1 VVEVLLEVRHYL
13 SDIHQV
19 HLHFTHINI
28 RQIVGHVVHTLL
40 CTIVKVL
47 NFLEALKLTWVATDK
62 FKVLHFF
69 FCCLEGVF
77 HFIEFCSFSLKSVPC
92 SDLSGNLSIHVVIL
106 TDFLYII

>member
-1 VVEVLLEVRHYL
+1 LYVTDVNSIVSSNVVVVEVLLEVRHYL

-69 FCCLEGVF
+69 FLLLGRCFPLYW
-77 HFIEFCSFSLKSVPC
+77 
-92 SDLSGNLSIHVVIL
+92 IL
-106 TDFLYII
+106 LV

>member
-1 VVEVLLEVRHYL
+1 LYVTDVNSIVSSNVVVVEVLLEVRHYL

-47 NFLEALKLTWVATDK
+47 NFLEALKLT
-62 FKVLHFF
+62 
-69 FCCLEGVF
+69 
-77 HFIEFCSFSLKSVPC
+77 
-92 SDLSGNLSIHVVIL
+92 
-106 TDFLYII
+106 

>member
-1 VVEVLLEVRHYL
+1 LYVTDVNSIVSSNVVVVEVLLEVRHYL

-28 RQIVGHVVHTLL
+28 RQIVGHVIHTLL

-69 FCCLEGVF
+69 SAAWKVF
-77 HFIEFCSFSLKSVPC
+77 STLLNSARLV
-92 SDLSGNLSIHVVIL
+92 
-106 TDFLYII
+106 